1 MYDENGNYIGQIV
14 PKNMFNFNGGYSPN
28 TVNGLI
34 SNNYNPAYNNPIDIF
49 SKNNSGYFNGL
60 NSFNKQI
67 NNSKYNFNS
76 GNYESPLPSVIGNN
90 NNGGDNWID
99 TINGFYNNNADM
111 LKFGMNSLMG
121 IGNLAGSLG
130 QYNLAKKQLNFQ
142 KDFAERNLANQT
154 KSYNT
159 ELEHQARLRSA
170 QTSSDG
176 RANESSVEEY
186 VRKNKL

>member
-1 MYDENGNYIGQIV
+1 MAGMNTYDPNYFYDLMRNTNVGVSPIQEYLNKNTIDGNSL
-14 PKNMFNFNGGYSPN
+14 FNNTNNNLYSFGN
-28 TVNGLI
+28 RL
-34 SNNYNPAYNNPIDIF
+34 
-49 SKNNSGYFNGL
+49 NNSSFSVNPNSL
-60 NSFNKQI
+60 NFMEPDAI
-67 NNSKYNFNS
+67 NLNEYMPK
-76 GNYESPLPSVIGNN
+76 
-90 NNGGDNWID
+90 ID
-99 TINGFYNNNADM
+99 TGNGIKNFYNNNSDM

>member
-1 MYDENGNYIGQIV
+1 MAGMNTYDPNYFYDLMRNTNVGVSPIQEYLNKNIIDGNSL
-14 PKNMFNFNGGYSPN
+14 FNNTNNNLYSFRNRLNNSSFSVNPNSLNFMEPN
-28 TVNGLI
+28 TINLNKYMPKIKTDNGI
-34 SNNYNPAYNNPIDIF
+34 ED
-49 SKNNSGYFNGL
+49 
-60 NSFNKQI
+60 
-67 NNSKYNFNS
+67 
-76 GNYESPLPSVIGNN
+76 
-90 NNGGDNWID
+90 
-99 TINGFYNNNADM
+99 FYKKNADM
-111 LKFGMNSLMG
+111 LKFGMESLKG
-121 IGNLAGSLG
+121 IGDLAASYN
-130 QYNLAKKQLNFQ
+130 QYNLAKKQFNFK

>member
-1 MYDENGNYIGQIV
+1 MSGMNTYDPNYFYDLMRNTNAGVSPIQEYLNKNTIDGNSL
-14 PKNMFNFNGGYSPN
+14 FNNTNNNLYSFGN
-28 TVNGLI
+28 RL
-34 SNNYNPAYNNPIDIF
+34 NNPSF
-49 SKNNSGYFNGL
+49 SVNPNSLKFMEPDAINLNKYIPKINKNNSI
-60 NSFNKQI
+60 K
-67 NNSKYNFNS
+67 
-76 GNYESPLPSVIGNN
+76 
-90 NNGGDNWID
+90 D
-99 TINGFYNNNADM
+99 FYNNNADM
-111 LKFGMNSLMG
+111 LKFGLGALMG
-121 IGNLAGSLG
+121 VGDLAASYG
-130 QYNLAKKQLNFQ
+130 QYNLFKKQFNFK